1 MTDITFE
8 VTGDPKAQPRQRHRV
23 VRRGH
28 KAFAQNYTPSD
39 DPVNSWKDLIVLE
52 ARKVIPDTPL
62 SGPLKVTAEYRFRR
76 PKSHFR
82 TGKRAGELKPDA
94 PLFHT
99 KKPDRDNLDKS
110 FMDIMTQIGFWDDD
124 CHVVDGRITKL
135 YAAPGQRPGAVFSIE
150 PLEESYEDQ

>member
-1 MTDITFE
+1 MIDITFE
-8 VTGDPKAQPRQRHRV
+8 VTGDPKPQPRQRHRV

-28 KAFAQNYTPSD
+28 KAFAQNYTPKS
-39 DPVNSWKDLIVLE
+39 DPVNTWKDLIALE
-52 ARKVIPDTPL
+52 AKRVLPEKPL
-62 SGPLKVTAEYRFRR
+62 SGPVRVTAEYRFRR

-82 TGKRAGELKPDA
+82 TGKHAGELKPNA

-99 KKPDRDNLDKS
+99 SKPDRDNLDKS

-124 CHVVDGRITKL
+124 CQVVDGRLTKL

-150 PLEESYEDQ
+150 QLEERNANQ